1 VSQQDQRPRDRLGRL
16 RSPATLPGYHTGTPS
31 KQKGRRRAEV
41 ILTPAEVRQLMD
53 YWTTKG
59 VKGIRNRAII
69 RLIYWEGIQ
78 VEATLRLEAGDW
90 DRDRNEL
97 TLPPRSNAP
106 RTREGVKRKK
116 VRLSA
121 SSRELLVNWWEA
133 RSKLKVGPR
142 APLFCQV
149 AAGRTNFTIEGSGFR
164 TSLRTSAR
172 ALGITKQVNTEALRA
187 SGRAHRLSGA
197 TAVIEGD
204 ALGYLHED
212 LFQLSN
218 PHAYEHWSRASELM
232 RAGPEKNAT
241 AIGHACREA
250 LTCFARDLTLRF
262 VDDDDQNYK
271 GLIDR
276 LRAVVKATGP
286 HSKKITAHLEA
297 LIAYWGTTLD
307 LAHRQAHG
315 VERNEALD
323 SEDARRLVFHTMIVM
338 YEWDRFARRLGHP
351 A

>member
-1 VSQQDQRPRDRLGRL
+1 
-16 RSPATLPGYHTGTPS
+16 
-31 KQKGRRRAEV
+31 
-41 ILTPAEVRQLMD
+41 MD
-53 YWTTKG
+53 YWATKG

-69 RLIYWEGIQ
+69 RLIYWEGLRIE
-78 VEATLRLEAGDW
+78 EALRLEPGDW

-121 SSRELLVNWWEA
+121 SSRELLVAWWEA
-133 RSKLKVGPR
+133 RSNLHAGPR

-149 AAGRTNFTIEGSGFR
+149 APGRTDFTIGGSSFR
-164 TSLRTSAR
+164 GSLRRCAKT
-172 ALGITKQVNTEALRA
+172 LGLMKQVNSEALRA

-197 TAVIEGD
+197 TTLIEGD

-218 PHAYEHWSRASELM
+218 PGAYEHWNRANELM

-241 AIGHACREA
+241 AIGHECREA
-250 LTCFARDLTLRF
+250 LTHFSLDLTSRF
-262 VDDDDQNYK
+262 VEDDGHSFK
-271 GLIDR
+271 GSIDR

-286 HSKKITAHLEA
+286 HSKKVVAHLDA

-307 LAHRQAHG
+307 LAHRQEHG
-315 VERNEALD
+315 LERNEALD
-323 SEDARRLVFHTMIVM
+323 LEDARRLVFHTMITM
-338 YEWDRFARRLGHP
+338 YEWDRFARRLRDH